1 MAARPLEVHILRK
14 GRKEDVLDVTA
25 DPADTIALRALLK
38 DWLQG
43 HGWAQGHWPD
53 FELVAFDAGTWKRVA
68 KVRAR
73 G

>member
-1 MAARPLEVHILRK
+1 MNPRPLEVQILRK

-25 DPADTIALRALLK
+25 DPADTIALRALLT
-38 DWLQG
+38 DWLRG
-43 HGWAQGHWPD
+43 HGWAEGHWAE